1 MGDSMSLKPPQLL
14 REIILKPSNV
24 IPSNCLLKMEKALF
38 NFDEREE
45 QSIII
50 ITQNLYLEIQHIMKA

>member
-1 MGDSMSLKPPQLL
+1 MSLKPPQLL
-14 REIILKPSNV
+14 REIILKPSTA

-50 ITQNLYLEIQHIMKA
+50 ITQNLYLEIQHIVKA

>member
-14 REIILKPSNV
+14 REIILKPSTV

-50 ITQNLYLEIQHIMKA
+50 ITQNLYLEIQHIVKT